1 MSKDEMDQGFDFQ
14 APPSGAYLGDHN
26 TVAQLVNQFAHDVLG
41 VYHDFATGKGG
52 AENAQPKI
60 NEMAKRMGDIFMG
73 RKPEE
78 FAPADWNK
86 PSRLGVKLRH
96 AVDSI
101 TGNEDP
107 GEAYF
112 KWLALQIVRCGVSME
127 RGMATEQAG
136 PMLRTMLD
144 STIGRLLG
152 VVQ

>member
-1 MSKDEMDQGFDFQ
+1 MSNEIFDQGFDFQ
-14 APPSGAYLGDHN
+14 APPKGAYLGNHN

-41 VYHDFATGKGG
+41 VHHDFITGKGG
-52 AENAQPKI
+52 AASAQPKI
-60 NEMAKRMGDIFMG
+60 EAMAKRMGDIFMG
-73 RKPEE
+73 RKADE
-78 FAPADWNK
+78 FTPADWNK

-127 RGMATEQAG
+127 RGMAAEQAG
-136 PMLRTMLD
+136 PMLRAILD
-144 STIGRLLG
+144 DAIGRLLG
-152 VVQ
+152 VIQ